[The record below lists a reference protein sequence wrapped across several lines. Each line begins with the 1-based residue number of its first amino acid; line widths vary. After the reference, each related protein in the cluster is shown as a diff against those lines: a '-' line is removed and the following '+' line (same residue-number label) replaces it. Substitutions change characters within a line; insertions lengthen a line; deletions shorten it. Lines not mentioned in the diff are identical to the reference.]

1 MELTQVTQELQSAS
15 NRLSR
20 GSKELFTLAKE
31 FAEAERDYRRAL
43 AVEIVKL
50 KSEGQSVTLINDIAR
65 GNTAEL
71 KFARDLAEF
80 KYQSGRDSLRAIET
94 QVSALQSVLKYQSEV
109 LPIS

>member
-1 MELTQVTQELQSAS
+1 MEFTTITKEIFDAS
-15 NRLSR
+15 GRLSK
-20 GSKELFTLAKE
+20 GSKELFSLAKG

-43 AVEIVKL
+43 AVEIVRL
-50 KSEGQSVTLINDIAR
+50 KSEGNPVTIIGDVAR

-94 QVSALQSVLKYQSEV
+94 QVSALQSILRVQGEV
-109 LPIS
+109 